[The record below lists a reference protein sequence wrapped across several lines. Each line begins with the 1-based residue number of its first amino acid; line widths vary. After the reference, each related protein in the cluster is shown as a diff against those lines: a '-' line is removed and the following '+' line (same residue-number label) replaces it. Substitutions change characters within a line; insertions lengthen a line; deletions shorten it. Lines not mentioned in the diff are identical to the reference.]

1 MTTGKDDRRT
11 LGVTAEGA
19 EALEEVMSTGWFTEE
34 MDAYRVAISLAF
46 ANDLLKDS
54 SEMTGTSTKWNIG
67 TLDPDDVL
75 LSMVLAFSDE
85 HLARPYAHAEARA
98 AAGLVYLK
106 RRLVDEKAELA
117 DILMNPQDL
126 L

>member
-1 MTTGKDDRRT
+1 MTIGKDDRRT

-19 EALEEVMSTGWFTEE
+19 EALDEIMNTGWFAEE

-46 ANDLLKDS
+46 ANGLVKDP

-67 TLDPDDVL
+67 TLDPEDVL
-75 LSMVLAFSDE
+75 LSMVLALSDE
-85 HLARPYAHAEARA
+85 PPDRPYAHAEARA

-106 RRLVDEKAELA
+106 RRLVDEKAEIA
-117 DILMNPQDL
+117 DVLMNRQTL
-126 L
+126 

>member
-1 MTTGKDDRRT
+1 MTTVREDKRT

-19 EALEEVMSTGWFTEE
+19 AALGEIMDTEWFAEE
-34 MDAYRVAISLAF
+34 MDAYRMAISLAF
-46 ANDLLKDS
+46 VNDLMKDQ
-54 SEMTGTSTKWNIG
+54 SEMTGISTKWNVG

-75 LSMVLAFSDE
+75 RSMVLALSDE
-85 HLARPYAHAEARA
+85 QVDRPYAHAEARA

-117 DILMNPQDL
+117 DILTQRAAR
-126 L
+126 

>member
-1 MTTGKDDRRT
+1 MTTGKDDKRT

-19 EALEEVMSTGWFTEE
+19 EALEELMSTGWFAEE

-85 HLARPYAHAEARA
+85 HLARPYAHAEARC
-98 AAGLVYLK
+98 
-106 RRLVDEKAELA
+106 RRGSR
-117 DILMNPQDL
+117 IPQTPSCR
-126 L
+126 